1 MHGKEGMR
9 PMSVRNFLCYL
20 PQGTVLIGLLHTIS
34 ADQIVLVAQQ
44 LMFKVMVSDI
54 VSRARELVC
63 LTVCLVDGYP
73 MQDVIMRWKGSTPEK
88 SVSGVEEADIPQFTI
103 MNYKTI
109 STVESLATGT

>member
-1 MHGKEGMR
+1 MHGKERVR
-9 PMSVRNFLCYL
+9 PMSIRNYL
-20 PQGTVLIGLLHTIS
+20 WYFPQGTVLIGLLHTIS
-34 ADQIVLVAQQ
+34 ADQIIIVAQQ
-44 LMFKVMVSDI
+44 LMFKDMVSDI
-54 VSRARELVC
+54 VIRARELVC
-63 LTVCLVDGYP
+63 LTVYLVDGYP